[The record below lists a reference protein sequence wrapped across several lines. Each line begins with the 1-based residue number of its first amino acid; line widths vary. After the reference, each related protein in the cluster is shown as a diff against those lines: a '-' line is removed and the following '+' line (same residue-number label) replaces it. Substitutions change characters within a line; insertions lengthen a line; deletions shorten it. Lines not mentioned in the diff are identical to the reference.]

1 MQNLFKIK
9 PLIAALCLSP
19 GLVAQAAENQL
30 SQIVVSANQIEQSL
44 ELVTAD
50 VTVITAQELQTKRAT
65 SLIELLNQVSGLS
78 FTQNGGLG
86 TSTSLFMRGSDTDRT
101 LILIDGV
108 RAQDPA
114 NTSGANLSDL
124 MVANIE
130 RIEIIKGAQSGVWGS
145 DAAAGVINII
155 TKQSTDTSITL
166 EHGAYN
172 SGKSAVSTG
181 LKLGNA
187 RFFVNASHLTTE
199 GFSAQAPVDESINQY
214 EKDGYTHSNIAL
226 RAVVPLAKNQQLTLA
241 HNATDVLANYDG
253 WGAPDAIKRSKNR
266 TDLSQISYRVA
277 NTKFSAEQS
286 AFSSKQLDEG
296 TPDIVRGQTRT
307 VQLSQQL
314 NTLLLGAAYTEN
326 QASSDK
332 YSWVATDNILLE
344 KQTYTR
350 SVFATHSTRWR
361 YLIFNEALRYDDYS
375 NFGSELTGKLGVR
388 LDITPNQSF
397 AFNYGTAYN
406 APNIIQML
414 NPWGTANPDLTP
426 EKSTESSVTY
436 TLHGLTL
443 SYFDKQ
449 VSDLIDWDLVSSQ
462 YQNKDGKTNI
472 KGVEVAYKIDFKQ
485 GQISANYSHLTTEDA
500 NGDPLLRRPENQ
512 LGLDLNWYATDRLD
526 LNLNAQYIATRSGH
540 VADITEHY
548 NVWNGVI
555 NYQID
560 KSVSAYLK
568 VNNLLNRYYQVVE
581 GYASAERSAYL
592 GLTATF

>member
-1 MQNLFKIK
+1 MQNSSKIN
-9 PLIAALCLSP
+9 PLIAVLCLSP
-19 GLVAQAAENQL
+19 GLVFANNL
-30 SQIVVSANQIEQSL
+30 NQIVVSANQIEQSL

-50 VTVITAQELQTKRAT
+50 VTVISAHELQTKRAT
-65 SLIELLNQVSGLS
+65 SLIELLNQVGGLS

-108 RAQDPA
+108 RAQDPS

-124 MVANIE
+124 MMSNIE
-130 RIEIIKGAQSGVWGS
+130 RIEIIKGAQSGVWGA

-155 TKQSTDTSITL
+155 TKQSTDTNITV
-166 EHGAYN
+166 EHGAYKT
-172 SGKSAVSTG
+172 GKSAISTG
-181 LKLGNA
+181 LKLGDA

-199 GFSAQAPVDESINQY
+199 SFSAQAPVNENIDQY
-214 EKDGYTHSNIAL
+214 EKDGYTYSNLAL
-226 RAVVPLAKNQQLTLA
+226 RAVVPMARNQQLTLA
-241 HNATDVLANYDG
+241 HNATDALANYDG

-266 TDLSQISYRVA
+266 ADLSQLIYQVA
-277 NTKFSAEQS
+277 DTKLSAEQS
-286 AFSSKQLDEG
+286 VFSRKQLDEG

-307 VQLSQQL
+307 VQLTQQI
-314 NTLLLGAAYTEN
+314 NTLLLGAAYSEN

-332 YSWVATDNILLE
+332 YSWVASDNVLLE

-361 YLIFNEALRYDDYS
+361 YLIFNEALRYDEYS
-375 NFGSELTGKLGVR
+375 NFGSELTGKFGIR
-388 LDITPNQSF
+388 LDITPQQSL

-406 APNIIQML
+406 APNIMQIL
-414 NPWGTANPDLTP
+414 NPWGTSNPDLTP

-436 TLHGLTL
+436 TLYGLTL
-443 SYFDKQ
+443 SYFDKKI
-449 VSDLIDWDLVSSQ
+449 SDLIDWNLTSSQ
-462 YQNKDGKTNI
+462 YQNTDGTTSL
-472 KGVEVAYKIDFKQ
+472 KGVEVAYNVEFKH
-485 GQISANYSHLTTEDA
+485 GQIRANYSHLTTKDA

-512 LGLDLNWYATDRLD
+512 LGLDLNWYANDKLD
-526 LNLNAQYIATRSGH
+526 LNLNAQYIATRSGN
-540 VADITEHY
+540 VNEITEHY

-581 GYASAERSAYL
+581 GYAAAERSAYL
-592 GLTATF
+592 GLNATF